1 MRKKLYI
8 SIAAFLV
15 LVACTNDLNVE
26 PLDPTVSTA
35 TTVYRDAAGYEKA
48 LAKIYSVWALSGQDG
63 PGSSD
68 ISGLDAGNTVLFRSW
83 FTLQ

>member
-26 PLDPTVSTA
+26 PLDPTVSTH
-35 TTVYRDAAGYEKA
+35 
-48 LAKIYSVWALSGQDG
+48 SVNCILVNMDEF
-63 PGSSD
+63 
-68 ISGLDAGNTVLFRSW
+68 VLF
-83 FTLQ
+83 TLS